1 MYDFLKALFGT
12 TPDGK
17 PEALTFDQLS
27 EKLSASKDIKL
38 ANLSDGGYVSKEK
51 HDAIVGA
58 KETEL
63 NGVRQQLTDANAAIQ
78 SYKSMDIDGIKQSA
92 AEWEQKYQTDTAAL
106 TKRLAD
112 QERTHQEDLFFAGY
126 KFSSKAAAAGVR
138 SEFSK
143 KNFPLQDGKFAG
155 AKEWMDGLVKDADYS
170 AAFAPAEPP
179 AGGDKKKPSFTDP
192 NPKPSVH
199 KGKVGLAALMQRKND
214 NPDAQINFDE

>member
-143 KNFPLQDGKFAG
+143 RTSPSRTASLPVPRSGWTVWLRMPTTAPPLHLPNRL
-155 AKEWMDGLVKDADYS
+155 LVVTRRNRAS
-170 AAFAPAEPP
+170 LTPI
-179 AGGDKKKPSFTDP
+179 PSRLCIRV
-192 NPKPSVH
+192 KSVS
-199 KGKVGLAALMQRKND
+199 Q
-214 NPDAQINFDE
+214 P